1 MEEGEEKGGEERIGG
16 REGGDRGGKG
26 ERKGEERPGGG
37 GKGERERR
45 MGRKGT
51 QVLFTN
57 KYTLSCQLKS

>member
-16 REGGDRGGKG
+16 REGTEG
-26 ERKGEERPGGG
+26 ERGR
-37 GKGERERR
+37 ERERR
-45 MGRKGT
+45 GMGRKGT

>member
-16 REGGDRGGKG
+16 REGTEGEKR
-26 ERKGEERPGGG
+26 ERKGEERPGWGEK
-37 GKGERERR
+37 GKGERR
-45 MGRKGT
+45 MGRKET